1 MTVTNAPSRTDLAQ
15 TQRPQV
21 GNTPDQRIQMI
32 ARVGRLVI
40 MLALVVVFAAPL
52 LWMVNNSL
60 RTETEIATS
69 PLGLAGP
76 DLQLGNYAVAGQAVA
91 PFFLNSV
98 KLAVLN
104 VVGVLVIGSL
114 AGYAFARMHF
124 PGKGVLFAVVL
135 ATAIVPSIVYLIP
148 QYALFQQLGWI
159 DTHLPLWVPRVLT
172 PVFATFLLRQAFLG
186 LPRELE
192 DAARIDGAGTL
203 QIFARVMVPQVRP
216 ALAAVGI
223 FTFIESWNDL
233 FGPLIFIN
241 STSLQTLP
249 VALALFRGEFF
260 TTVSTLMA
268 ASTLT
273 VLPVLLVYLF
283 AQQYI
288 VEGITSSGVK
298 G

>member
-1 MTVTNAPSRTDLAQ
+1 MTLTSSPPAPATTPPAARNTSPQGRRTAAKI
-15 TQRPQV
+15 V
-21 GNTPDQRIQMI
+21 RI
-32 ARVGRLVI
+32 LVMMAFVI
-40 MLALVVVFAAPL
+40 VFATPL
-52 LWMVNNSL
+52 LWMINSSL
-60 RTETEIATS
+60 RTETEIATA

-76 DLQLGNYAVAGQAVA
+76 DLQLGNYATAGQAVA

-98 KLAVLN
+98 KLAVIN
-104 VVGVLVIGSL
+104 VVGVLIVGSL
-114 AGYAFARMHF
+114 AGYAFARMQF
-124 PGKGVLFAVVL
+124 PGKGLLFAIIL

-159 DTHLPLWVPRVLT
+159 DTHLPLWVPRVMT
-172 PVFATFLLRQAFLG
+172 PVFATFLLRQAFLA

-203 QIFARVMVPQVRP
+203 QIFARVMIPQVRP
-216 ALAAVGI
+216 ALAAVSI

-273 VLPVLLVYLF
+273 VLPVLVVYMF
-283 AQQYI
+283 AQRYI
-288 VEGITSSGVK
+288 VEGIASSGVK